1 MIERKKDRDKLFV
14 HVCLSSF
21 CLIDIWY
28 KRDVYFAPRP
38 RFPAS
43 QFDAGNREMSSWPIF
58 IILPAFSYNIRIKV
72 INRRMLLDFLPHFVN
87 GEEEGGGVQ
96 IFLPARVRVLCFSE
110 TIHKVR
116 WITSRHLFA
125 RQLHSIERDGGKE
138 DEGRRERENW
148 KSNTYSWDQLIII
161 IPVFNSAYLHNGFHW
176 SHVEFAGDC
185 VADGDKST

>member
-87 GEEEGGGVQ
+87 GEEEGGGSNISSGPCSGSLLFGDYSQSSVNHVKTFVCQ
-96 IFLPARVRVLCFSE
+96 AAAFYR
-110 TIHKVR
+110 TR
-116 WITSRHLFA
+116 W
-125 RQLHSIERDGGKE
+125 
-138 DEGRRERENW
+138 RERGWGTQRKRELEEQ
-148 KSNTYSWDQLIII
+148 YI
-161 IPVFNSAYLHNGFHW
+161 FMG
-176 SHVEFAGDC
+176 
-185 VADGDKST
+185 STNNNHSRIQFSLLAQWLPLKPRWVCRGLRRRRR

>member
-87 GEEEGGGVQ
+87 GEEEGG
-96 IFLPARVRVLCFSE
+96 FKYFFR
-110 TIHKVR
+110 
-116 WITSRHLFA
+116 
-125 RQLHSIERDGGKE
+125 
-138 DEGRRERENW
+138 
-148 KSNTYSWDQLIII
+148 
-161 IPVFNSAYLHNGFHW
+161 PVFGF
-176 SHVEFAGDC
+176 FAFRRLFTKFGESRQDIC
-185 VADGDKST
+185 LPGSCILSNEMEGKRMRDAEKERIGRAIHIHGIN